1 MPVARLLNKFRKN
14 PDKLCTKYKEKYLV
28 QARRPIHVGF
38 FSLACAGYNLIK
50 SISKKQFQSAV
61 YIYF

>member
-1 MPVARLLNKFRKN
+1 MKKN
-14 PDKLCTKYKEKYLV
+14 IWFKLED
-28 QARRPIHVGF
+28 QFMWPF

-61 YIYF
+61 YIYFLNKYYMK

>member
-14 PDKLCTKYKEKYLV
+14 PDKLCTKYEEKYLV

-38 FSLACAGYNLIK
+38 FFTCLCGI
-50 SISKKQFQSAV
+50 
-61 YIYF
+61 